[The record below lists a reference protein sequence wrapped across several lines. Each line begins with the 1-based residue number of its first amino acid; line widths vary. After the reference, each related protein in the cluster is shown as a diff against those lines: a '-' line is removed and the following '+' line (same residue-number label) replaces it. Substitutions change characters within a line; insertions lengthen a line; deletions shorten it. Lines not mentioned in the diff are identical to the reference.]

1 MSSRQPFVQEQC
13 PEHLRANRSAFTRWF
28 GKTFYGFFG
37 WKLEGKI
44 ANAERVL
51 ITAAPH
57 TSNWDA
63 ILGLSV
69 VLGINVRL
77 HWLGKHSIF
86 VPGLRWFMRWLGGIP
101 VDRQNPEAV
110 MGYVNEAVA
119 KHQGVVILV
128 APEGTR
134 KKAEKWK
141 TGFLRIAETND
152 CVIQLGALD
161 FPNKRIVLGDTFE
174 PTGDH
179 QADIE
184 AIKDWYRQFKGK
196 FPEQF

>member
-13 PEHLRANRSAFTRWF
+13 PVHLRANRSAFTRWF
-28 GKTFYGFFG
+28 GKTFYGLFG
-37 WKLEGKI
+37 WKLEGNI

-63 ILGLSV
+63 ILGLAA

-101 VDRQNPEAV
+101 VNRQNPEAV

-119 KHQGVVILV
+119 KHRGIVILV

-141 TGFLRIAETND
+141 TGFLRIAKTND
-152 CVIQLGALD
+152 CIIQLGALD
-161 FPNKRIVLGDTFE
+161 FPNKRIVLGKTFQ
-174 PTGDH
+174 PTGDN